1 MDSLC
6 HVGRSGCLHYRVR
19 SINPIPLEGFSSDL
33 AEMFSTTRECVP
45 YVTSRSR
52 SQFKVKYK
60 KSNIR
65 RYAVSAM

>member
-33 AEMFSTTRECVP
+33 AEMFTTTRGCAELMCPVCHL
-45 YVTSRSR
+45 
-52 SQFKVKYK
+52 KVKIT
-60 KSNIR
+60 NELF
-65 RYAVSAM
+65 